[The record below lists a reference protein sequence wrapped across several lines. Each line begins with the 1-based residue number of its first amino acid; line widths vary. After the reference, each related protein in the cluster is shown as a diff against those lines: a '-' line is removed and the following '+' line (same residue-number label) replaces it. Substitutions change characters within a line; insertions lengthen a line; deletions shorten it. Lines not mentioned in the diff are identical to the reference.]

1 MPGPVSRKIRIDR
14 LLAERGVAAS
24 REKAQALI
32 LAGRVM
38 AGNQK
43 VEKCGTAVDVTIELR
58 ILGGKEKYVSRAGWK
73 LEGALARFQIDPAGK
88 VCMDIGASTGGFTQ
102 CLLSHNAA
110 KVYAVDAGTNQL
122 DWKIRNDSRVVVMEK
137 TNARYLQ
144 PGQFREQVDLV
155 TVDVSFISAT
165 LLIPVLPPLVTSKA
179 NVLILVKPQFEAGR
193 GKVGKGGIIR
203 DPAIHREAVE
213 KVAGRL
219 NEFGFQVFGSVES
232 QLPGAAGNREFF
244 VYAVQKE

>member
-14 LLAERGVAAS
+14 LLTERGVAAS

-43 VEKCGTAVDVTIELR
+43 VEKCGTAVDATIELR
-58 ILGGKEKYVSRAGWK
+58 VLDGKEKYVSRAGWK
-73 LEGALARFQIDPAGK
+73 LEGALARFQIDPAGR
-88 VCMDIGASTGGFTQ
+88 VCMDVGASTGGFTQ

-122 DWKIRNDSRVVVMEK
+122 DWKIRNDPRVVVMEK

-144 PGQFREQVDLV
+144 PGQFRERVDLV

-165 LLIPVLPPLVTSKA
+165 LLIPVLPPLIASKA
-179 NVLILVKPQFEAGR
+179 DVLILVKPQFEAGR
-193 GKVGKGGIIR
+193 AKVGKGGIIR
-203 DPAIHREAVE
+203 DPALHREAVE
-213 KVAGRL
+213 KVAGCL
-219 NEFGFQVFGSVES
+219 NEFGFQIFGSAES
-232 QLPGAAGNREFF
+232 QLPGATGNREFF
-244 VYAVQKE
+244 VYAVRKE